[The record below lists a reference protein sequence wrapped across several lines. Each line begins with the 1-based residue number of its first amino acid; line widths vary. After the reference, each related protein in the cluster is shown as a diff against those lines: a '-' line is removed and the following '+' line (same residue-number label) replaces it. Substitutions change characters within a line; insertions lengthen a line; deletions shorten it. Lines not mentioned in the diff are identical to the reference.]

1 MSPCNCAD
9 EAAEIGQRR
18 VLGMLL
24 AINAAMFLVEFAVGW
39 IGQSTGLIADAL
51 DMLADAAVYGLA
63 LAAVGGAW
71 QAKAR
76 AARISGIAQ
85 IVLASGVILDVAR
98 RFVLGSEPVSALMMA
113 MGLVALLANLGCL
126 LLLAR
131 HRKGEVHM
139 QASWIFSRNDVLAN
153 LGVMIGGGLVA
164 LSGSPLPDL
173 VIGLG
178 IALLVMTGGI
188 GIIKAA
194 KSTGSNPD

>member
-9 EAAEIGQRR
+9 EAAGIEQRR
-18 VLGMLL
+18 VLGILL
-24 AINAAMFLVEFAVGW
+24 AINAAMFVVEFIVGL

-51 DMLADAAVYGLA
+51 DMLADAAVYALA
-63 LAAVGGAW
+63 LAAVGRAW
-71 QAKAR
+71 PAKAR

-85 IVLASGVILDVAR
+85 IVLACGVVLDVVR
-98 RFVLGSEPVSALMMA
+98 RFIEGSEPVSALMMA
-113 MGLVALLANLGCL
+113 MGLAALLANLACL

-131 HRKGEVHM
+131 HRRGEVHM
-139 QASWIFSRNDVLAN
+139 RASWIFSRNDVLAN
-153 LGVMIGGGLVA
+153 LGVMLAGALVA

-188 GIIKAA
+188 GIIRAA
-194 KSTGSNPD
+194 TAEAEPA